1 MNKYVDSMQFF
12 FIDNA
17 KISDKTVIL
26 TENIKRNLKYKKQ
39 FKKLEK
45 DFDWLKTNKPSQII
59 SSYVKAQLNFEV
71 VSF

>member
-1 MNKYVDSMQFF
+1 MNMFIQCNF

-17 KISDKTVIL
+17 KISEKTAIL

-39 FKKLEK
+39 LKKLE
-45 DFDWLKTNKPSQII
+45 DFDWLKTNKPSQLI